1 MHSTA
6 QRSIAK
12 VHLDTR
18 CVCVIG
24 LPSLLSAELPSLV
37 INVSEMPFDNES
49 AVSVFPPIQKYQ
61 LHITVAGVPQ
71 IDTQLPLN
79 N

>member
-1 MHSTA
+1 M
-6 QRSIAK
+6 
-12 VHLDTR
+12 

-49 AVSVFPPIQKYQ
+49 AVYVFPPFRNIN